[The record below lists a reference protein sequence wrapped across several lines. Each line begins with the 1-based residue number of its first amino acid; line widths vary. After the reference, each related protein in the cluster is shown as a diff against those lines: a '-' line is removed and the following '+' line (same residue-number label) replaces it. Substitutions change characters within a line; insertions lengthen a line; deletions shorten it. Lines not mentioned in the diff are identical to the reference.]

1 MQQEEIPSRSPTE
14 QFSIEEECI
23 SSSDAARILNS
34 CDEAVVVDEDLFPSP
49 DHLSSLVSLLR
60 TEDDVFSSSSAAV
73 SAGGS
78 SSAPPPCYPDDGA
91 FSPFNALDAAAL
103 SALLDAPMGAQ
114 MPNTQAPD
122 VDLLSHAR
130 YAGPSAC
137 ASSVNLPLIGYP
149 PPFPGD
155 PSHYSF
161 EDEISVGDPAT
172 SGYTAGR
179 CQPNRPCEGEYYTAA
194 VAGMH
199 QQQKQS
205 SGFVGMEL
213 ASPCLA
219 LEEGGMGPMLY
230 RSSIARGEAPRGYFF
245 AGGGMMS
252 MPTTVP
258 EAGFMGPANTT
269 KYQRLDCGL
278 GVYGQEVALQHA
290 FGSGDLQVIGG
301 CSQHLMTGTGGNPVL
316 LPAPEVV
323 SSMDESSFK
332 VGRLS
337 VKERKEKINRYQQK
351 RNQRNFSK
359 KIKYAC
365 RKTLADSR
373 PRVRGRFAKN
383 DEFGEVTK
391 TSSNDHEF
399 EDEEEVIHSSHFIKH
414 TFFSST
420 NFCLIQAT
428 SLCGKVSLLD
438 THCNTC
444 QTAEMTKSKKVT
456 KN

>member
-1 MQQEEIPSRSPTE
+1 MQQEDIHPRSPPE

-49 DHLSSLVSLLR
+49 EHLSSLASLLR
-60 TEDDVFSSSSAAV
+60 TDDEVFSSSSAAV

-78 SSAPPPCYPDDGA
+78 TSAPAPCYPDDGS

-103 SALLDAPMGAQ
+103 SALLDAPVGAQ
-114 MPNTQAPD
+114 LPNPAPD
-122 VDLLSHAR
+122 VDLLAQAR

-137 ASSVNLPLIGYP
+137 SSSVNLPLIGYP
-149 PPFPGD
+149 PPFAGD
-155 PSHYSF
+155 PHYSF
-161 EDEISVGDPAT
+161 EDGISVGDPAT
-172 SGYTAGR
+172 SGYTAAAAR
-179 CQPNRPCEGEYYTAA
+179 CQPNRLCEGEYYAAA
-194 VAGMH
+194 VAGM
-199 QQQKQS
+199 QQKQS
-205 SGFVGMEL
+205 AGLLGMEL

-230 RSSIARGEAPRGYFF
+230 RSSIARGEAPSGFF
-245 AGGGMMS
+245 YAGGGMMS

-258 EAGFMGPANTT
+258 EGGFGGPANMA

-278 GVYGQEVALQHA
+278 GVYGQEVALQHS

-301 CSQHLMTGTGGNPVL
+301 CSQHLMTGTGGNQVL

-323 SSMDESSFK
+323 SSMDDSSFK

-337 VKERKEKINRYQQK
+337 IKERKEKIHRYQKK

-383 DEFGEVTK
+383 DEFGDVTK
-391 TSSNDHEF
+391 PSSNDHEF
-399 EDEEEVIHSSHFIKH
+399 EDEEEMMVKEEDEMLDSDILPHISGVNSFNFPVESWI
-414 TFFSST
+414 ST
-420 NFCLIQAT
+420 
-428 SLCGKVSLLD
+428 
-438 THCNTC
+438 H
-444 QTAEMTKSKKVT
+444 MTQ
-456 KN
+456 